1 MEQMQEMVTAGR
13 ADLVVVPLGSGLTK
27 DQLVSVDELLAAAP
41 DCGAKRMDA
50 MAERDGSV
58 LLAPVRFNWE
68 ALYVNTDVLEANGV
82 AVPTNYDELIVAC
95 ASLAQKGIL
104 PLANAMCEWPE
115 IVLDCTAMIGAPA
128 DQYGQQTSLDGAKAV
143 TTALT
148 QVGAFGLDPWNLTD
162 EQAKQAFMEGAA
174 AMRFDGSDLAEL
186 VPEARQEH
194 VVAVALAGMDGQA
207 RTALVGT
214 PSYGLALTRACW
226 QDSARREAALSL
238 AQKLLGG
245 DGAAMIGAPAYTT
258 ALGKSVAQMTASATA
273 CAGLLYDLNPEHFNE
288 WSESV
293 VSALMAL

>member
-1 MEQMQEMVTAGR
+1 MDNFLAVNVVGVV
-13 ADLVVVPLGSGLTK
+13 DLNYSYVRVGYLTEV
-27 DQLVSVDELLAAAP
+27 LVALLCVENRYGNCNLLDLRRDLREVD
-41 DCGAKRMDA
+41 DD
-50 MAERDGSV
+50 
-58 LLAPVRFNWE
+58 
-68 ALYVNTDVLEANGV
+68 
-82 AVPTNYDELIVAC
+82 
-95 ASLAQKGIL
+95 SL
-104 PLANAMCEWPE
+104 
-115 IVLDCTAMIGAPA
+115 
-128 DQYGQQTSLDGAKAV
+128 
-143 TTALT
+143 
-148 QVGAFGLDPWNLTD
+148 
-162 EQAKQAFMEGAA
+162 
-174 AMRFDGSDLAEL
+174 
-186 VPEARQEH
+186 

-273 CAGLLYDLNPEHFNE
+273 CAGLLYDLNPEHFDE